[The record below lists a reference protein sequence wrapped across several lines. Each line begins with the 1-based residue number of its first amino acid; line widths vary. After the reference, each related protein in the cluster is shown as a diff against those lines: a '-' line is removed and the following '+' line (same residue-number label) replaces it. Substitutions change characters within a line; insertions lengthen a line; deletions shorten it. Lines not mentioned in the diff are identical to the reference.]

1 MLVERLWPRGLS
13 KEAAQLA
20 EWLCDI
26 APSPELRRWY
36 GHDPEKWPEFK
47 RRYRTELR
55 RPAARQLLAALAEQ
69 ARQGTITL
77 IYAARDTERNSA
89 TIVRDEVGKLLAKPV
104 EETAVRLKT
113 KLPSS
118 QPG

>member
-1 MLVERLWPRGLS
+1 M
-13 KEAAQLA
+13 
-20 EWLCDI
+20 
-26 APSPELRRWY
+26 
-36 GHDPEKWPEFK
+36 
-47 RRYRTELR
+47 
-55 RPAARQLLAALAEQ
+55 
-69 ARQGTITL
+69 